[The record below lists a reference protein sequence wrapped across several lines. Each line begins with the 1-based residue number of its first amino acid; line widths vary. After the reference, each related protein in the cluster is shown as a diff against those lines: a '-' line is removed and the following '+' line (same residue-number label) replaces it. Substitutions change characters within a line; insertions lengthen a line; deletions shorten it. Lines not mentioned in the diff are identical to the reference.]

1 MPGRGRRDAKSRHDA
16 AGTARPMARHPRP
29 PHPRPADGDRVTWNV
44 HAWAADPGGSIPRIP
59 RARDLRDRLPMSHV
73 TVPAQPPSI
82 ANAIVAQPA
91 TADRVVPPLVRQFL
105 DYLKL
110 EKHFSDYTGKSYGA
124 DLAQFN
130 QFLAG
135 EIGAAHSTAPAAGY
149 AATSADA
156 KLAGC
161 EPLTVRE
168 FLAYLHAQNYTKST
182 TARKL
187 ATLRSFYKFCIRR
200 GVCTAS
206 PLATIRTPKQE
217 KRLPKC
223 LDLEQVQK
231 LMDAPGDGDL
241 LSARDKAMLEVLYSS
256 GIRVSELVELD
267 MGDIDLTEGV
277 LRVRG
282 KGRKDRLTPIG
293 SQAIRAVQRYFEL
306 RMTEPRLADRVSG
319 RVFLNKHGESL
330 STRSV
335 RRKLDKYLVEAGL
348 DPGISPHTLRHSF
361 ATHLLNNGA
370 DLRSVQELLG
380 HQSLST
386 TQIYTHLTTARMK
399 QAYDQA
405 HPRADVSTV
414 AGSAPGA
421 AVPTFPH
428 PTSPVMT
435 AATPPPP
442 FYPARAG

>member
-1 MPGRGRRDAKSRHDA
+1 MNSSSVLDPVS
-16 AGTARPMARHPRP
+16 
-29 PHPRPADGDRVTWNV
+29 PA
-44 HAWAADPGGSIPRIP
+44 IP
-59 RARDLRDRLPMSHV
+59 LK
-73 TVPAQPPSI
+73 TF
-82 ANAIVAQPA
+82 
-91 TADRVVPPLVRQFL
+91 TPLVRQFL

-110 EKHFSDYTGKSYGA
+110 EKHFSDYTVKSYGA
-124 DLAQFN
+124 DLVQFG
-130 QFLAG
+130 QFLGG
-135 EIGAAHSTAPAAGY
+135 EIGRGADAAPAGAV
-149 AATSADA
+149 SPEQVDERIV
-156 KLAGC
+156 GC

-168 FLAYLHAQNYTKST
+168 FLAYLYGQNYTKST

-187 ATLRSFYKFCIRR
+187 ATLRSFYKFLIRR
-200 GVCTAS
+200 GLVS
-206 PLATIRTPKQE
+206 LNPLSTIRTPKQE

-231 LMDAPGDGDL
+231 LLEAPGDVDI

-256 GIRVSELVELD
+256 GIRVSELVELE
-267 MGDIDLTEGV
+267 MQDIDLHEGV

-306 RMTEPRLADRVSG
+306 RHQDHRSG
-319 RVFLNKHGESL
+319 EITATSRVFLNKHGDSL

-335 RRKLDKYLVEAGL
+335 RRKLDKYLSIAGL

-386 TQIYTHLTTARMK
+386 TQIYTHLSTSRVK
-399 QAYDQA
+399 EVYDAA
-405 HPRADVSTV
+405 HPRAGEP
-414 AGSAPGA
+414 AMI
-421 AVPTFPH
+421 H
-428 PTSPVMT
+428 P
-435 AATPPPP
+435 ATPPT
-442 FYPARAG
+442 FYPAKAG

>member
-1 MPGRGRRDAKSRHDA
+1 MTS
-16 AGTARPMARHPRP
+16 
-29 PHPRPADGDRVTWNV
+29 
-44 HAWAADPGGSIPRIP
+44 
-59 RARDLRDRLPMSHV
+59 
-73 TVPAQPPSI
+73 
-82 ANAIVAQPA
+82 A
-91 TADRVVPPLVRQFL
+91 TAFTIGSQPSTIGTFSAPQHAQQGTSTLGKQPVEKNFPPLVRQFL

-110 EKHFSDYTGKSYGA
+110 EKHFSDYTVKSYGA
-124 DLAQFN
+124 DLIQFG

-135 EIGAAHSTAPAAGY
+135 EIGQSHATTSTAANAGKPIDERL
-149 AATSADA
+149 TS
-156 KLAGC
+156 C
-161 EPLTVRE
+161 EPITVRE
-168 FLAYLHAQNYTKST
+168 FLAYLYAQNYTKST

-200 GVCTAS
+200 GIVSVS
-206 PLATIRTPKQE
+206 PQTQIKTPKQE
-217 KRLPKC
+217 KRQPKC

-231 LMDAPGDGDL
+231 LLDAPGDADL

-267 MGDIDLTEGV
+267 MADIDLQEGV
-277 LRVRG
+277 LRVKG

-293 SQAIRAVQRYFEL
+293 SQAIAAVQKYFEM
-306 RMTEPRLADRVSG
+306 RKADPRLVSKVTG

-335 RRKLDKYLVEAGL
+335 RRKLDKYLVTAGL

-386 TQIYTHLTTARMK
+386 TQIYTHLSTNRLK
-399 QAYDQA
+399 EVYDAA
-405 HPRADVSTV
+405 HPRAAVRPEAPQGQSP
-414 AGSAPGA
+414 AGSIPHSGNGMPG
-421 AVPTFPH
+421 VPGR
-428 PTSPVMT
+428 
-435 AATPPPP
+435 P
-442 FYPARAG
+442 FYPAKAG